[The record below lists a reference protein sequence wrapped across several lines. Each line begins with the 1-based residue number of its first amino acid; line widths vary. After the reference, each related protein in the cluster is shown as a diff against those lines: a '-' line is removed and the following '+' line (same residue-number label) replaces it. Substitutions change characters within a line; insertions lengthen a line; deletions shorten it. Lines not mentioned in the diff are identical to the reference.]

1 MQAPL
6 PAETQMQLKISNRQ
20 SGDVMVVD
28 LDGRVVIGT
37 ENDALN
43 EQLEKMA
50 RGGGKKLLVNL
61 AKVTQ
66 LDSSGICT
74 LVRGF
79 TTAKNSGGVFKI
91 VHAGGKVHEVLEV
104 MHLTR
109 AIPTFDDEAKAI
121 ASFSAATGSAPR

>member
-1 MQAPL
+1 
-6 PAETQMQLKISNRQ
+6 MQLKISSRQ
-20 SGDVMVVD
+20 SGDVTVVD
-28 LDGRVVIGT
+28 LEGRVVIGR

-74 LVRGF
+74 LVRGL
-79 TTAKNSGGVFKI
+79 TTAKNSEGVFKI
-91 VHAGGKVHEVLEV
+91 VHAGGKVQEVLEV

-109 AIPTFDDEAKAI
+109 AIPTFDDEAKAV
-121 ASFSAATGSAPR
+121 ASFSTTADSAPG

>member
-1 MQAPL
+1 MHL
-6 PAETQMQLKISNRQ
+6 LISSRR
-20 SGDVMVVD
+20 SGDVTVVD

-43 EQLEKMA
+43 EQLEKIA
-50 RGGGKKLLVNL
+50 SQKAQKLLINL

-74 LVRGF
+74 LVRAF
-79 TTAKNSGGVFKI
+79 TTAKKAGGSFKI
-91 VHAGGKVHEVLEV
+91 VHAGGKVREVLEV

-121 ASFSAATGSAPR
+121 ASFGAAAGSAQR